1 MDGNTGRFAEI
12 QYLLSWVSLLV
23 QNTDSAFQKQ

>member
-12 QYLLSWVSLLV
+12 QYFLNWLSWLV